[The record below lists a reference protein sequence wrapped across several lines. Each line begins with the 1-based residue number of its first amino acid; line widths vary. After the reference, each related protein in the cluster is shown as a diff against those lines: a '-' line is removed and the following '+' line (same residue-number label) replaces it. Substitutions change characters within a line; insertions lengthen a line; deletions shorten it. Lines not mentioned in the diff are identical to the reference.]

1 MNKSLK
7 YFDPETLAKI
17 RPLGLRAKTLV
28 EGWLTGLHRSPLKGH
43 SLEFA
48 QHREYVPGD
57 DLRLVDWKVFARSDR
72 YYLKQYEDETNLT
85 CYLLVDQSASMN
97 YRAST
102 NALSK
107 LEYAQLVACSL
118 AYLVTEQ
125 RDSIGLVTFASQ
137 VENWLP
143 ARSSTN
149 QFDDI
154 IQILEKPHDQDQTKV
169 ADVLSDVVQRLSGT
183 ALIILIS
190 DLFDDADRV
199 AESIRLAR
207 HAGHDLFVMQVLDS
221 DEIDFPF
228 DQVTEFE
235 SLETSAMSTTSAD
248 PMLIAGAYRRAMQEF
263 QNRLRGECQQQNADY
278 CCLRTDKS
286 LVSAL
291 PEALSRRLRR
301 DR

>member
-1 MNKSLK
+1 M
-7 YFDPETLAKI
+7 
-17 RPLGLRAKTLV
+17 
-28 EGWLTGLHRSPLKGH
+28 
-43 SLEFA
+43 
-48 QHREYVPGD
+48 
-57 DLRLVDWKVFARSDR
+57 
-72 YYLKQYEDETNLT
+72 
-85 CYLLVDQSASMN
+85 
-97 YRAST
+97 
-102 NALSK
+102 
-107 LEYAQLVACSL
+107 
-118 AYLVTEQ
+118 TEQ

-154 IQILEKPHDQDQTKV
+154 IQILEKPHDQTQTRV
-169 ADVLSDVVQRLSGT
+169 ADVLSDVIQRLNGT

-190 DLFDDADRV
+190 DLFDEVDRV

-235 SLETSAMSTTSAD
+235 SLESAMIPTTAAD
-248 PMLIAGAYRRAMQEF
+248 PTLIAGAYRRAMQEF
-263 QNRLRGECQQQNADY
+263 QNRLRVECQQQNADF
-278 CCLRTDKS
+278 CCLQTDNS

-291 PEALSRRLRR
+291 PEALSRSLRR